1 MARRLLRWLLVLG
14 YLGLLTA
21 VLGLT
26 ASASFS
32 RFVRRGAI
40 PAPDLVGLPLAEAS
54 TSLEESGLVMRRA
67 EDKDRYDEEIAAE
80 HVVQQDPRAGG
91 FVKQGG
97 KVEVVLSRGPQVV
110 TVPDV
115 TAQSVQAAQAALVA
129 SGLVVGERIR
139 VRWPG
144 GVPGT
149 VVRQQPPA
157 ATGAARGS
165 AVDLLVSIDDP
176 QRTYVMPDLVYRRAE
191 AVRAAL
197 ERRGFRFG
205 SVKYENYEGVEEG
218 VILRH
223 TPLPGHP
230 LRPSDS
236 ITLVVAV
243 RDDT

>member
-14 YLGLLTA
+14 YLGLLCA
-21 VLGLT
+21 VFGLT
-26 ASASFS
+26 AYGSFS

-54 TSLEESGLVMRRA
+54 SLLEETGLVMRRA
-67 EDKDRYDEEIAAE
+67 EEKDRYDEEILAGN
-80 HVVQQDPRAGG
+80 VVAQDPRAGG
-91 FVKQGG
+91 FVKSRG

-110 TVPDV
+110 SVPDV
-115 TAQSVQAAQAALVA
+115 TSQSVQAAQAALVA
-129 SGLVVGERIR
+129 SGLAVGERIR

-144 GVPGT
+144 GAPGT
-149 VVRQQPPA
+149 VVRQDPLPSA
-157 ATGAARGS
+157 GAARGS

-176 QRTYVMPDLVYRRAE
+176 HQTYVMPDLVYRRAE
-191 AVRAAL
+191 AVRAEL
-197 ERRGFRFG
+197 EARGFRFG